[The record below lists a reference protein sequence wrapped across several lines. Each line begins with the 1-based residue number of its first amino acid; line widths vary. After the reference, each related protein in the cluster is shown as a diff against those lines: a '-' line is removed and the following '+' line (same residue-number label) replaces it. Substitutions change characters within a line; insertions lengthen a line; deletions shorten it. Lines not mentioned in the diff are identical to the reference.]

1 MMTFMTLRSRSGV
14 VYVINRVKAAI
25 MCVDA
30 LLSSWKYSPVYMHGC
45 VQALR
50 PELRIMTR
58 GAVDIS
64 GDALPIFG
72 YEHYTANDYR
82 LDFVTITPPPVPV
95 PVPVSGGTSSSS
107 AAAGSAAGTPS
118 AAAGAKEPSKAAPV
132 AGSGAS
138 NAGSAAQSSQVLP
151 VHSHVFTYMGSFY
164 RYLSLICM

>member
-30 LLSSWKYSPVYMHGC
+30 LLSSCNYSPVCMHVC

-107 AAAGSAAGTPS
+107 SSSAAGTPS
-118 AAAGAKEPSKAAPV
+118 AAAGAKEPGKAAPV

-151 VHSHVFTYMGSFY
+151 VHSHVFTYMGPYY